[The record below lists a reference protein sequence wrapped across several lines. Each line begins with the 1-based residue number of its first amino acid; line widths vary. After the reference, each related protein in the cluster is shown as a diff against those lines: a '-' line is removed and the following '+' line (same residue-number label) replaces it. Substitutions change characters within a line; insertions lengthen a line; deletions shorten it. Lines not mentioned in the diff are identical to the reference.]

1 MDTSRQTAGVMWGC
15 VSGLT
20 GTLLSEEL
28 GYQYCVNKNW
38 FFTADI
44 FLEINVEN
52 VLGAGT
58 AAGFKNTFQ

>member
-1 MDTSRQTAGVMWGC
+1 MWGR

-28 GYQYCVNKNW
+28 GNQYCVNKNW
-38 FFTADI
+38 FFTGDI

-52 VLGAGT
+52 ILGAGT
-58 AAGFKNTFQ
+58 AADFKNTFQ